1 MANSP
6 EQLNSN
12 PESNVESQK
21 SAAEQLEKLANK
33 HETSSERSDIEN
45 GETQAE
51 DARIEALKNA
61 ISVEAAGKEKLSNP
75 HGSSPAVRR
84 GAIGKSQKN
93 ASYKRTM
100 KNVQAELTPGSRA
113 FSKVIHNKAIEQTS
127 EVLGSTVARPN
138 AVLAGAVSAFILTLG
153 VYLLAKNIGYQLS
166 GFETIGAFIFG
177 WIIGITYDYLRVLI
191 TGKKY

>member
-6 EQLNSN
+6 EQLNNN
-12 PESNVESQK
+12 PESNIESQK

-33 HETSSERSDIEN
+33 HEASGERSDIEN
-45 GETQAE
+45 GETRAE
-51 DARIEALKNA
+51 QARIEALRSA
-61 ISVEAAGKEKLSNP
+61 ISVEAGGKEKLANP

-84 GAIGKSQKN
+84 GAISKSQKN
-93 ASYKRTM
+93 ASYKRTL

-113 FSKVIHNKAIEQTS
+113 FSKVIHNKAVEQTS
-127 EVLGSTVARPN
+127 EVLGATIARPN
-138 AVLAGAVSAFILTLG
+138 AVLAGAVFAFILTLG